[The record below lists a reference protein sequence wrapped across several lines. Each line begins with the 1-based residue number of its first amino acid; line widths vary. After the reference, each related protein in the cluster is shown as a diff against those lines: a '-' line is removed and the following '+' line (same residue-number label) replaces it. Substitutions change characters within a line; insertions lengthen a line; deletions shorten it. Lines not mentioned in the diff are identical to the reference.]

1 MPFVENVGKE
11 VRTEEGGGEVVI
23 LSFFCLLALVSYVG
37 ITIYTVYTFI
47 QASHFFTTRTT
58 QREENEEETL
68 CFFFFSSLNSSS
80 RHQTLTSQQK
90 IKKKTMKEGGRVQA
104 S

>member
-47 QASHFFTTRTT
+47 QASHFFPTRTT
-58 QREENEEETL
+58 QREREENAEETL
-68 CFFFFSSLNSSS
+68 CFFFF
-80 RHQTLTSQQK
+80 HP
-90 IKKKTMKEGGRVQA
+90 
-104 S
+104 